1 MNAKLLN
8 RISAKSIDFFII
20 IALYEIIPG
29 IGYFAGLAYLLMA
42 DGLFQGRSIGKRLMG
57 IKVVYYITDMTTA
70 CDYKESVY
78 RNSLFAAGYL
88 MAGVLKAIPLLGEIL
103 AFVVIAA
110 VLVFEGLVMIGS
122 EEGMRYGDEFAKT
135 RVIEDKEGG
144 LNVS

>member
-1 MNAKLLN
+1 MNAKLFN
-8 RISAKSIDFFII
+8 RIIAKSIDFII
-20 IALYEIIPG
+20 VIALFEIIPK
-29 IGYFAGLAYLLMA
+29 IGYFAGLAYLLAA
-42 DGLFQGRSIGKRLMG
+42 DGLFQGRSIGKRLMS
-57 IKVVYYITDMTTA
+57 IKVVYYITDITTT

-88 MAGVLKAIPLLGEIL
+88 IAGILGAIPLLGGIL
-103 AFVVIAA
+103 AFVVITA

-135 RVIEDKEGG
+135 RVIEDTERG